1 MSKEKNQEFDEWWAV
16 RSLPQKIGLGVLFG
30 IGGLG
35 LAFVFGLVVMA
46 LWNWL
51 MPEIFGLTRITYW
64 QAWGLFLLFSILFKN
79 IDFGDNDTRSDRKR
93 KRELRRYLRDDG
105 ESASEAEGVGE
116 STSANADDG
125 ADARSTGGDG
135 NAAPMSVTDHTD
147 KDAE

>member
-1 MSKEKNQEFDEWWAV
+1 MSKEKNQDFDEWWAV

-79 IDFGDNDTRSDRKR
+79 IDFGDNDTKSDRKR
-93 KRELRRYLRDDG
+93 KRELRRYMSEED
-105 ESASEAEGVGE
+105 EAVMQSADELGAGDASDVADTANTSDEGVE
-116 STSANADDG
+116 
-125 ADARSTGGDG
+125 
-135 NAAPMSVTDHTD
+135 
-147 KDAE
+147 